1 MGFSK
6 ALALLGEA
14 RLSRAGRSESAM
26 SEIQRDFEFP
36 AVFGLKIIELVVLNM
51 LLKYT
56 HIYIYM
62 YDRNSNN
69 NDDNDNNEI

>member
-56 HIYIYM
+56 HIYM

>member
-26 SEIQRDFEFP
+26 SEIQRDVEFP
-36 AVFGLKIIELVVLNM
+36 AAFGLKIIELVVLNM

-56 HIYIYM
+56 YIYM